1 VADQQTFTA
10 AQLADPEFFQANRS
24 AIFRA
29 LQEGRITPG
38 TAYHIGGGQALT
50 DAVAGALD
58 GVLASTPAAP
68 EEHPGNPA
76 KATSAEHVDLAANL
90 RRAFGLD

>member
-1 VADQQTFTA
+1 MTETFTA

-38 TAYHIGGGQALT
+38 TAYHIGGSQTLT
-50 DAVAGALD
+50 EAVAGALE
-58 GVLASTPAAP
+58 GVVAATPAAP
-68 EEHPGNPA
+68 EEPTGDPA
-76 KATSAEHVDLAANL
+76 KATSPENVDLAANL
-90 RRAFGLD
+90 RRAFGLG

>member
-1 VADQQTFTA
+1 MMVETFTA

-38 TAYHIGGGQALT
+38 TAYRIDGPGGLT
-50 DAVAGALD
+50 DDVTGE
-58 GVLASTPAAP
+58 PA
-68 EEHPGNPA
+68 
-76 KATSAEHVDLAANL
+76 TDWT
-90 RRAFGLD
+90 R